1 MKTESDIIFKQT
13 DKMVSSRMS
22 TEEIDVTFEL
32 CLVQYIRSTVKM
44 EKEKAP
50 VCL

>member
-13 DKMVSSRMS
+13 DKMVSSRLS
-22 TEEIDVTFEL
+22 IEEIGVTLEL
-32 CLVQYIRSTVKM
+32 CLVQYVRSTVKM
-44 EKEKAP
+44 EKEKA